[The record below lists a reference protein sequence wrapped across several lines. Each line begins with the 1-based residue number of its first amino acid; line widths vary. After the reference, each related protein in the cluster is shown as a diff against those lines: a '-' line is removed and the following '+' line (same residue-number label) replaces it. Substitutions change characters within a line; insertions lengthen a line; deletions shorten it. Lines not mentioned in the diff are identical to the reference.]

1 MSFCFR
7 RVSKCN
13 AFQDLLGIPLKLKFL
28 KKKKIHMLKNIII
41 QCNKGSY
48 LLKVQ

>member
-13 AFQDLLGIPLKLKFL
+13 AFHDLLGILLKLKFL
-28 KKKKIHMLKNIII
+28 KKKIQMLKNIII
-41 QCNKGSY
+41 QYNKGSY